1 MGHYVVSING
11 QRAFTNQVVVDG
23 ASNMWQFYGKQAS
36 TFSQDWIQE
45 FQVLTNSFVPEFG
58 TASGGIMNVI
68 TRSGRTP
75 GGVLSGRRSGRLVSR
90 IGQGL
95 VHKLGS
101 SVTRRKAPRSPERSC
116 RLIVLFSQDGKVS
129 GTLPAHGSHVERTIV
144 RGPIEASGAGT
155 EIAVERRQR
164 FVSNIPK
171 RYNLNEPITIGWRLG
186 GKGH

>member
-68 TRSGRTP
+68 TRRGRTP
-75 GGVLSGRRSGRLVSR
+75 GGVLSGCRRGRLVIR
-90 IGQGL
+90 IGSGI
-95 VHKLGS
+95 VYTHCS
-101 SVTRRKAPRSPERSC
+101 SVQMAR
-116 RLIVLFSQDGKVS
+116 
-129 GTLPAHGSHVERTIV
+129 
-144 RGPIEASGAGT
+144 
-155 EIAVERRQR
+155 
-164 FVSNIPK
+164 
-171 RYNLNEPITIGWRLG
+171 
-186 GKGH
+186 